1 MSYKSRFTCLKF
13 SAVAVFMLF
22 LQPVFSQ
29 GRFAELE
36 STIEAR
42 KKVLGTDLMV
52 IVANKDTI
60 IYQKAIGET
69 NNRTQAPIGAAS
81 AWFTTAL
88 VLQLVDEGKI
98 SLDDKVVQYIPIFGS
113 YAKNYVTIRHCLTH
127 MTGIETDP
135 FKQASITS
143 KRKYNSLEEEVAD
156 FAKKEIQNN
165 AGEVFRY
172 NQMGPTIAAR
182 VVEVVTKKKFD
193 QLMRQ
198 RIFAPLV
205 MRNTNFTTDDG
216 TVGSPSTGAKTSV
229 ADFTKFLQ
237 MLLNGG
243 TLGGK
248 KILSP
253 EAIAEMRK
261 IQVARELVKSSAK
274 GMENYMHAL
283 GVWSVD
289 ETAENAGSTSSV
301 LASPGFLGTWA
312 SVDFKKGYTIVVL
325 PKTFTGEQR
334 IENYLELK
342 ELLDQ
347 IPPGI
352 FKGK

>member
-1 MSYKSRFTCLKF
+1 MSYKFSFNCLKC
-13 SAVAVFMLF
+13 SAVAVFLLF
-22 LQPVFSQ
+22 LQPVFAQ
-29 GRFAELE
+29 GRFAEIE
-36 STIEAR
+36 STIEGG
-42 KKVLGTDLMV
+42 KKLFGTDLMV
-52 IVANKDTI
+52 AVANKDTI
-60 IYQKAIGET
+60 LYQKAFGET
-69 NNRTQAPIGAAS
+69 NARTQVPIGAAS

-88 VLQLVDEGKI
+88 VLQLVDEGKL
-98 SLDDKVVQYIPIFGS
+98 SLDDKIVQYIPIFGS
-113 YAKNYVTIRHCLTH
+113 YAKNYITIRHCLTH

-135 FKQASITS
+135 FKQASLTA
-143 KRKYNSLEEEVAD
+143 KRKYNSLEEEVTD

-198 RIFAPLV
+198 RIFAPLM

-216 TVGSPSTGAKTSV
+216 SVGSPSNGAKTSI
-229 ADFTKFLQ
+229 ADFTRFLQ

-253 EAIAEMRK
+253 EAIAEMKK
-261 IQVARELVKSSAK
+261 IQVPRELMKSSAK
-274 GMENYMHAL
+274 GMESYLHTL

-289 ETAENAGSTSSV
+289 EAAEEVGATSSV

-312 SVDFKKGYTIVVL
+312 SVDFKKGYAIVVL

-334 IENYLELK
+334 IEPYLRLK
-342 ELLDQ
+342 EMLDQ
-347 IPPGI
+347 IPPGV
-352 FKGK
+352 FKSK